1 MWKNGEFP
9 VTSSCDGNGLSDP
22 VPPGDN
28 VVKCTIKPRFM
39 HASLTDPSAHCRQI
53 RGPAHR
59 NLQITECRVRIT
71 VYLTT
76 LS

>member
-1 MWKNGEFP
+1 MTN
-9 VTSSCDGNGLSDP
+9 SCDCNGLSDP
-22 VPPGDN
+22 VPQGDN
-28 VVKCTIKPRFM
+28 VVRCITKPRFM
-39 HASLTDPSAHCRQI
+39 HASRPDPSAHWRQI

-71 VYLTT
+71 VYLPT